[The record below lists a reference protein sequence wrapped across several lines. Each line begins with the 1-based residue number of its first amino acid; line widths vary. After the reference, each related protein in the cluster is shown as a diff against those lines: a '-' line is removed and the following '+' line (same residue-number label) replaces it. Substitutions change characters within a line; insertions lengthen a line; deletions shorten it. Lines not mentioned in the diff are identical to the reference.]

1 MPQPRRQAPTP
12 KAPPKAG
19 PAKSGRAARGA
30 AVLLAA
36 VMLPSMA
43 AQAEWRLPELAPQAS
58 EIVADS
64 LVQPTPFEQ
73 AGATFPG
80 SALYFLADPPA
91 AASTANVQVD
101 TGAGVNPI
109 AAWNGDPDA
118 AIAIEAAGP
127 AARGFVSRG
136 TGLDKARALD
146 CLAKAVYYEAASES
160 EGGQRAVA
168 QVVLN
173 RVAHPAYP
181 KTVCGVVYQG
191 SQRRTG
197 CQFTFTCDG
206 SLARK
211 PSATHWARALS
222 VARRALSGQVYAPV
236 GLATHY
242 HTTWVNPYWAP
253 SLAHIGTIGAHRF
266 YRWPG
271 AASRPEAF
279 SDFYSGGGPSPAPAR
294 AARSTEPAPDPVA
307 VARSYESAGASQTGA
322 ATGAAAGSQPGTA
335 PARAQATR
343 QQSSAPVEGPGS
355 VRPEYANSGQ
365 WIAQPD

>member
-1 MPQPRRQAPTP
+1 MLC
-12 KAPPKAG
+12 
-19 PAKSGRAARGA
+19 GA
-30 AVLLAA
+30 IA
-36 VMLPSMA
+36 LPGMA
-43 AQAEWRLPELAPQAS
+43 AQAEWRLPEVAPQAS
-58 EIVADS
+58 EIVASS
-64 LVQPTPFEQ
+64 LVEPLPFEK

-91 AASTANVQVD
+91 AASTAHVAVD
-101 TGAGVNPI
+101 TTVGVNPI

-118 AIAIEAAGP
+118 AIAIETAGP

-136 TGLDKARALD
+136 TGIDQARALD
-146 CLAKAVYYEAASES
+146 CLAKAIYYEAASES

-197 CQFTFTCDG
+197 CQFSFTCDG
-206 SLARK
+206 SMARK
-211 PSATHWARALS
+211 PSATHYARAIS
-222 VARRALSGQVYAPV
+222 IARSALSGQVYAPV

-271 AASRPEAF
+271 AASRPAAF
-279 SDFYSGGGPSPAPAR
+279 TDVYSGGEPVPSPGR
-294 AARSTEPAPDPVA
+294 AAAASEPAPDPVA
-307 VARSYESAGASQTGA
+307 IARAYEASSTPVANAGTQ
-322 ATGAAAGSQPGTA
+322 AAGQPRPGNATSRVQPFRQEEQ
-335 PARAQATR
+335 PAQ
-343 QQSSAPVEGPGS
+343 EGPGS

>member
-1 MPQPRRQAPTP
+1 MPGRRVPVRR
-12 KAPPKAG
+12 KAWHG
-19 PAKSGRAARGA
+19 I
-30 AVLLAA
+30 AVLAGA
-36 VMLPSMA
+36 IALPAMA
-43 AQAEWRLPELAPQAS
+43 AHAEWRLPEVAPEAS
-58 EIVADS
+58 AIVARNQVEP
-64 LVQPTPFEQ
+64 LPFEQ

-91 AASTANVQVD
+91 AASTVNVPVEGD
-101 TGAGVNPI
+101 AGVNPI

-127 AARGFVSRG
+127 AARGFLSRG

-173 RVAHPAYP
+173 RVAHSAYP
-181 KTVCGVVYQG
+181 DTVCGVVYQG

-197 CQFTFTCDG
+197 CQFSFTCDG
-206 SLARK
+206 SLGRK
-211 PSATHWARALS
+211 PSATYWARALS
-222 VARRALSGQVYAPV
+222 VARRALSGEVYAPV

-271 AASRPEAF
+271 AASSPAAF
-279 SDFYSGGGPSPAPAR
+279 SEIYRGGEPLPKPSV

-307 VARSYESAGASQTGA
+307 IARQYESAATTQITPGANEETARRAIDAQPRSQSVRPQPSEA
-322 ATGAAAGSQPGTA
+322 QEGS
-335 PARAQATR
+335 
-343 QQSSAPVEGPGS
+343 GS
-355 VRPEYANSGQ
+355 VLPEYANSGR
-365 WIAQPD
+365 WIGQPN

>member
-1 MPQPRRQAPTP
+1 LPHLRRP
-12 KAPPKAG
+12 KLQTKRPVPARKAW
-19 PAKSGRAARGA
+19 RGV

-36 VMLPSMA
+36 VAIPGMA
-43 AQAEWRLPELAPQAS
+43 AQAEWRLPEMAPQAS

-64 LVQPTPFEQ
+64 LIEPLPFEQ
-73 AGATFPG
+73 PGASFPG

-91 AASTANVQVD
+91 AASTANVTVEP
-101 TGAGVNPI
+101 GKGINPI
-109 AAWNGDPDA
+109 EAWNGDPDA
-118 AIAIEAAGP
+118 AIAIQSAGP

-136 TGLDKARALD
+136 TGIDKARALD

-197 CQFTFTCDG
+197 CQFSFTCDG

-211 PSATHWARALS
+211 PSATYWARALAVS
-222 VARRALSGQVYAPV
+222 RRALSGQVYAPV

-271 AASRPEAF
+271 AASRPDAF
-279 SDFYSGGGPSPAPAR
+279 SDFYSGGEPSPAPAR
-294 AARSTEPAPDPVA
+294 AAQASEPAPDPVA
-307 VARSYESAGASQTGA
+307 IAREYEAGTMTAATPAADTERARSEQ
-322 ATGAAAGSQPGTA
+322 GTA
-335 PARAQATR
+335 PAQPQSPR
-343 QQSSAPVEGPGS
+343 QQSQPPREGPGS
-355 VRPEYANSGQ
+355 VRPEYSNSGQ
-365 WIAQPD
+365 WIAQPN

>member
-1 MPQPRRQAPTP
+1 M
-12 KAPPKAG
+12 KAPKVLIL
-19 PAKSGRAARGA
+19 RAPGINCERETHFA
-30 AVLLAA
+30 
-36 VMLPSMA
+36 
-43 AQAEWRLPELAPQAS
+43 
-58 EIVADS
+58 
-64 LVQPTPFEQ
+64 FER

-80 SALYFLADPPA
+80 SALYFLADPAPA
-91 AASTANVQVD
+91 ATTANVSIEGG
-101 TGAGVNPI
+101 TGVNPI

-118 AIAIEAAGP
+118 AITIETAGP

-136 TGLDKARALD
+136 TGIDKARALD

-160 EGGQRAVA
+160 VGGQQAVA

-191 SQRRTG
+191 SQRKTG
-197 CQFTFTCDG
+197 CQFSFTCDG
-206 SLARK
+206 SMARK
-211 PSATHWARALS
+211 PSAKAWARAMS
-222 VARRALSGQVYAPV
+222 VARRALSGEVYAPV

-271 AASRPEAF
+271 AASRPAAF
-279 SDFYSGGGPSPAPAR
+279 SDFYSGGEPLPAPIPAV
-294 AARSTEPAPDPVA
+294 RSTEPAPDPVA
-307 VARSYESAGASQTGA
+307 IARQYESLPAPQQNTPAGTETQPRPGA
-322 ATGAAAGSQPGTA
+322 ATG
-335 PARAQATR
+335 RAQPFR
-343 QQSSAPVEGPGS
+343 QESPVPTEGPGS

-365 WIAQPD
+365 WIARPQ

>member
-1 MPQPRRQAPTP
+1 MGAITL
-12 KAPPKAG
+12 
-19 PAKSGRAARGA
+19 PAMG
-30 AVLLAA
+30 
-36 VMLPSMA
+36 
-43 AQAEWRLPELAPQAS
+43 AQAEWRMQQVAPQAS
-58 EIVADS
+58 EIVANAQIEPLES
-64 LVQPTPFEQ
+64 ER

-91 AASTANVQVD
+91 AASFANVAVD
-101 TGAGVNPI
+101 TPGAVNPI

-118 AIAIEAAGP
+118 AIAIETAGP

-136 TGLDKARALD
+136 TGIDKARALD

-173 RVAHPAYP
+173 RVSHPAYP
-181 KTVCGVVYQG
+181 RTVCGVVYQG

-206 SLARK
+206 SLNRK

-222 VARRALSGQVYAPV
+222 VARRALSGEVYGPV

-271 AASRPEAF
+271 AASRPAAF
-279 SDFYSGGGPSPAPAR
+279 SDFYSGGEPSPSPAR
-294 AARSTEPAPDPVA
+294 AAQASDPAPDPVE
-307 VARSYESAGASQTGA
+307 VARDYASAGAAREPASASAPSYTV
-322 ATGAAAGSQPGTA
+322 AAGANGRQPD
-335 PARAQATR
+335 PAAGRTQPDRPQPAT
-343 QQSSAPVEGPGS
+343 EGPGS

-365 WIAQPD
+365 WISRPQ

>member
-1 MPQPRRQAPTP
+1 MPHVRRHKQDAKRSA
-12 KAPPKAG
+12 KASKAWR
-19 PAKSGRAARGA
+19 SG
-30 AVLLAA
+30 AVLLGA
-36 VMLPSMA
+36 VTIPAMA
-43 AQAEWRLPELAPQAS
+43 AQAEWRLPEVAPQAS
-58 EIVADS
+58 EIVQSS
-64 LVQPTPFEQ
+64 LAEPLPSERI
-73 AGATFPG
+73 GATFPG

-91 AASTANVQVD
+91 AASTANVAFESTD
-101 TGAGVNPI
+101 GVNPI

-136 TGLDKARALD
+136 TGIDKARALD

-173 RVAHPAYP
+173 RVSHPAYP

-206 SLARK
+206 SLGRK
-211 PSATHWARALS
+211 PSATHWARALA
-222 VARRALSGQVYAPV
+222 VARRALSGEVYAPV

-271 AASRPEAF
+271 AASRPAAF
-279 SDFYSGGGPSPAPAR
+279 SDFYSGGEPTPAPAP
-294 AARSTEPAPDPVA
+294 AARSAAPAPDPVA
-307 VARSYESAGASQTGA
+307 IAREYANDSTTSGGNSSSGASQA
-322 ATGAAAGSQPGTA
+322 QPANSGTRAQPSRQQA
-335 PARAQATR
+335 PAPA
-343 QQSSAPVEGPGS
+343 EGPGS

-365 WIAQPD
+365 WIARPE

>member
-1 MPQPRRQAPTP
+1 MRR
-12 KAPPKAG
+12 KAWHG
-19 PAKSGRAARGA
+19 I
-30 AVLLAA
+30 AVLTGAIA
-36 VMLPSMA
+36 LPAMA
-43 AQAEWRLPELAPQAS
+43 AHAEWRLPEVAPEAS
-58 EIVADS
+58 AIVAS
-64 LVQPTPFEQ
+64 NQVEPLPFER

-91 AASTANVQVD
+91 AASTVNVPVESS
-101 TGAGVNPI
+101 TGVNPI

-118 AIAIEAAGP
+118 ATAIETAGP
-127 AARGFVSRG
+127 AARSFVSRG
-136 TGLDKARALD
+136 TGIDKARALD

-173 RVAHPAYP
+173 RVAPPAYP
-181 KTVCGVVYQG
+181 DTVCGVVYQG

-206 SLARK
+206 SLGRK
-211 PSATHWARALS
+211 PSATYWARALS
-222 VARRALSGQVYAPV
+222 VARRALSGEVYAPV

-271 AASRPEAF
+271 AASRPAAF
-279 SDFYSGGGPSPAPAR
+279 SDVYRGGEPLPQPAI
-294 AARSTEPAPDPVA
+294 AARSADPAPDPVA
-307 VARSYESAGASQTGA
+307 IARQYEVADRT
-322 ATGAAAGSQPGTA
+322 ATTPGLNGENTRQAEIAQPRSQPV
-335 PARAQATR
+335 R
-343 QQSSAPVEGPGS
+343 QQPTEAQEGSGS
-355 VRPEYANSGQ
+355 VRPEYANSGR
-365 WIAQPD
+365 WIGQPN

>member
-1 MPQPRRQAPTP
+1 MRQTRRPAQIAPRPV
-12 KAPPKAG
+12 
-19 PAKSGRAARGA
+19 AARKAWRGV
-30 AVLLAA
+30 AVLCGALA
-36 VMLPSMA
+36 LPAMA
-43 AQAEWRLPELAPQAS
+43 AQAEWRLPEIAPEAS

-64 LVQPTPFEQ
+64 LMEPMAFEK
-73 AGATFPG
+73 AGASFPG
-80 SALYFLADPPA
+80 SAFYFLADPPA
-91 AASTANVQVD
+91 AAGTANAAVD
-101 TGAGVNPI
+101 GGKGINPI
-109 AAWNGDPDA
+109 GAWNGDPDA

-127 AARGFVSRG
+127 AAHAFVSRG
-136 TGLDKARALD
+136 TGIDKARALD

-181 KTVCGVVYQG
+181 RTVCGVVYQG

-206 SLARK
+206 SLDRK
-211 PSATHWARALS
+211 PSATSWARALS

-271 AASRPEAF
+271 NASRPDAF
-279 SDFYSGGGPSPAPAR
+279 SDVYRGGEPVPVPAR
-294 AARSTEPAPDPVA
+294 AAAVSEPAPDPIA
-307 VARSYESAGASQTGA
+307 VARQYDGAEATSVPAASPSVGASPAPSGSAGA
-322 ATGAAAGSQPGTA
+322 
-335 PARAQATR
+335 RAQTSR
-343 QQSSAPVEGPGS
+343 QDNPVPTEGPGS
-355 VRPEYANSGQ
+355 VRPEYANSGR
-365 WIAQPD
+365 WIAQPN

>member
-1 MPQPRRQAPTP
+1 MHHPRRPVPST
-12 KAPPKAG
+12 KR
-19 PAKSGRAARGA
+19 PARPRNTLRGG

-36 VMLPSMA
+36 ITLPSMA
-43 AQAEWRLPELAPQAS
+43 AQAEWRLPEMAAQAS

-64 LVQPTPFEQ
+64 LVEPLPFEK

-91 AASTANVQVD
+91 AASTANVGV
-101 TGAGVNPI
+101 TNSEGVNPI

-118 AIAIEAAGP
+118 AIAIETAGP
-127 AARGFVSRG
+127 AARAFVSRG
-136 TGLDKARALD
+136 TGIDKARALD

-197 CQFTFTCDG
+197 CQFSFTCDG
-206 SLARK
+206 SMARK
-211 PSATHWARALS
+211 PSARYWAQSLS

-271 AASRPEAF
+271 AASRPDAF
-279 SDFYSGGGPSPAPAR
+279 TDFYSGGEPSPAPAR
-294 AARSTEPAPDPVA
+294 AASTVEAAPDPVA
-307 VARSYESAGASQTGA
+307 IAQRYESAAASEARSGPADSVVSQ
-322 ATGAAAGSQPGTA
+322 AGP
-335 PARAQATR
+335 ATR
-343 QQSSAPVEGPGS
+343 RSQSDRQTTPAPEQGPGS

-365 WIAQPD
+365 WIARPQ

>member
-1 MPQPRRQAPTP
+1 MPHLRRPAP
-12 KAPPKAG
+12 AHHR
-19 PAKSGRAARGA
+19 PARPLKPWRGLVVLCG
-30 AVLLAA
+30 AVTIPA
-36 VMLPSMA
+36 MA
-43 AQAEWRLPELAPQAS
+43 AQAEWRLPQVAPEAS
-58 EIVADS
+58 QIVADS
-64 LVQPTPFEQ
+64 LVEPTPFEK

-91 AASTANVQVD
+91 AASTVNAEFESG
-101 TGAGVNPI
+101 TGVNPI

-118 AIAIEAAGP
+118 AIAIESAGP
-127 AARGFVSRG
+127 AAHAFVSRG

-181 KTVCGVVYQG
+181 KTVCGVVFQG

-206 SLARK
+206 SLNRK
-211 PSATHWARALS
+211 PSATSWARAQA
-222 VARRALSGQVYAPV
+222 VARRALAGEVYAPV

-271 AASRPEAF
+271 KAGQPQSF
-279 SDFYSGGGPSPAPAR
+279 TDFYAGGEPLPKPSLVAR
-294 AARSTEPAPDPVA
+294 TVEPAPDPVA
-307 VARSYESAGASQTGA
+307 IARQYESAASSTPAASQAPA
-322 ATGAAAGSQPGTA
+322 ATDGRVGTA
-335 PARAQATR
+335 VPRAPTARPQT
-343 QQSSAPVEGPGS
+343 SAPLEGPGS
-355 VRPEYANSGQ
+355 VRAEYANSGQ
-365 WIAQPD
+365 WIAQPN

>member
-1 MPQPRRQAPTP
+1 MTTFRHPSPSGKRPASPF
-12 KAPPKAG
+12 KAG
-19 PAKSGRAARGA
+19 RALLVLGA
-30 AVLLAA
+30 AVTIPA
-36 VMLPSMA
+36 MA
-43 AQAEWRLPELAPQAS
+43 AQAEWRLPEVAPQAS
-58 EIVADS
+58 EIVAGN
-64 LVQPTPFEQ
+64 LVEPLAFEK

-91 AASTANVQVD
+91 AATTVNVSIEGG
-101 TGAGVNPI
+101 TGVNPI

-118 AIAIEAAGP
+118 AIAIETAGP

-160 EGGQRAVA
+160 VGGQQAVA

-197 CQFTFTCDG
+197 CQFSFTCDG
-206 SLARK
+206 SMARK
-211 PSATHWARALS
+211 PSATYWARALS
-222 VARRALSGQVYAPV
+222 VARRALAGEVYAPV

-271 AASRPEAF
+271 AASRPAAF
-279 SDFYSGGGPSPAPAR
+279 SDVYNGGEPLPAPAP
-294 AARSTEPAPDPVA
+294 AARSAQPAPDPVA
-307 VARSYESAGASQTGA
+307 IARQYESAPATSQNV
-322 ATGAAAGSQPGTA
+322 QPGYEAQARPGAGA
-335 PARAQATR
+335 PARAQPFR
-343 QQSSAPVEGPGS
+343 QEAPAPVEGPGS

-365 WIAQPD
+365 WIARPN

>member
-1 MPQPRRQAPTP
+1 
-12 KAPPKAG
+12 
-19 PAKSGRAARGA
+19 
-30 AVLLAA
+30 
-36 VMLPSMA
+36 MA
-43 AQAEWRLPELAPQAS
+43 AQAEWRMPQVAPQAS
-58 EIVADS
+58 EIVADAQVEPLES
-64 LVQPTPFEQ
+64 EL

-91 AASTANVQVD
+91 AASTANVTVE
-101 TGAGVNPI
+101 TPGAVNPI

-118 AIAIEAAGP
+118 TIAIEAAGP

-136 TGLDKARALD
+136 TGIDKARALD

-173 RVAHPAYP
+173 RVSHPAYP
-181 KTVCGVVYQG
+181 RTVCGVVYQG

-206 SLARK
+206 SLGRK

-222 VARRALSGQVYAPV
+222 VARRALSGEVYAPV

-271 AASRPEAF
+271 AASRPDAF
-279 SDFYSGGGPSPAPAR
+279 SDFYAGGEPSPAPAR
-294 AARSTEPAPDPVA
+294 AARASEPAPDPVA
-307 VARSYESAGASQTGA
+307 VAREYETASAQNA
-322 ATGAAAGSQPGTA
+322 APS
-335 PARAQATR
+335 PAV
-343 QQSSAPVEGPGS
+343 QSSSASSGNAARPGIAAPRTQGERPQPALEGPGS

-365 WIAQPD
+365 WIARPE

>member
-1 MPQPRRQAPTP
+1 MPQTHRSKQEANRPAPAR
-12 KAPPKAG
+12 KAW
-19 PAKSGRAARGA
+19 RGG

-36 VMLPSMA
+36 VTIPAMA
-43 AQAEWRLPELAPQAS
+43 AQAEWPLPEVAPQAS
-58 EIVADS
+58 EIVQSS
-64 LVQPTPFEQ
+64 LAEPLPSEKT
-73 AGATFPG
+73 GATFPG

-91 AASTANVQVD
+91 AANTVNIAFEAN
-101 TGAGVNPI
+101 GGVNPI

-127 AARGFVSRG
+127 AARGFMSRG
-136 TGLDKARALD
+136 TGIDKARALD
-146 CLAKAVYYEAASES
+146 CLGKAIYYEAASES

-173 RVAHPAYP
+173 RVSHPAYP

-197 CQFTFTCDG
+197 CQFSFTCDG
-206 SLARK
+206 SLGRK
-211 PSATHWARALS
+211 PSATHWARALAI
-222 VARRALSGQVYAPV
+222 ARRALSGEVYAPV

-271 AASRPEAF
+271 AASRPAAF
-279 SDFYSGGGPSPAPAR
+279 SDFYSGGEPRPAPAP
-294 AARSTEPAPDPVA
+294 AARSADPAPDPVA
-307 VARSYESAGASQTGA
+307 IARQYEASDAGGAPSSANG
-322 ATGAAAGSQPGTA
+322 
-335 PARAQATR
+335 AQARPGGSTARTQPFR
-343 QQSSAPVEGPGS
+343 QEAPTPAEGPGS

-365 WIAQPD
+365 WIARPE